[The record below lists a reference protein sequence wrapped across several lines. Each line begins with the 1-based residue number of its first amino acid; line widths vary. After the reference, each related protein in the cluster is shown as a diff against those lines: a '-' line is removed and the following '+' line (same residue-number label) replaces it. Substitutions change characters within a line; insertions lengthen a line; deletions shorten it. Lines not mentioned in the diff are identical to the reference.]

1 MSFKYINLYTFISDQ
16 VLITS
21 TPAVTKNRPARKQRL
36 DFSAT
41 SELEQPS
48 SHMPKQP
55 SSHIPDNSAL
65 DSTFR
70 LLSINE
76 DIGGKDGDPFDS
88 ETESNASSK
97 SEDNDS
103 DASVGN
109 TSDTEGEHTS
119 EDDTSASSSR
129 YA

>member
-1 MSFKYINLYTFISDQ
+1 MPEKL
-16 VLITS
+16 
-21 TPAVTKNRPARKQRL
+21 
-36 DFSAT
+36 
-41 SELEQPS
+41 S

-55 SSHIPDNSAL
+55 SSNISDNRAL

-97 SEDNDS
+97 SGDNDS
-103 DASVGN
+103 DASIGN
-109 TSDTEGEHTS
+109 TSDTEGEYTS

>member
-1 MSFKYINLYTFISDQ
+1 M
-16 VLITS
+16 
-21 TPAVTKNRPARKQRL
+21 P
-36 DFSAT
+36 
-41 SELEQPS
+41 EQPS

-55 SSHIPDNSAL
+55 SSHKPDNSAL